1 MSDDN
6 KFSLGDILWE
16 YADYTPPKAGKAK
29 RPAAPPLAPKGATG
43 QPGITSPQPQQPAQ
57 PAQAPAAQPAQ
68 GQRPATQPKPQ
79 AAPPQPP
86 QASQQP
92 KPGPAQKPTPPQ
104 TPKPDP
110 SKQAAPQQQKPAP
123 VQQPQPKGASVGT
136 AAPSGPQPA
145 GQQPPQQPPQQP
157 KPERPA
163 SQPTPSTEPLPANQA
178 PAGQAPQQPGAPQPK
193 AKPVGAAD
201 PSGPQPAG
209 QPQTQ
214 AQPTQAP
221 QQPGAPQSKGK
232 PVGAADPSGPQPAG
246 QPQTQAQ
253 PAQAPQQPG
262 APQPKAE
269 PTGAADPNSPQPA
282 NQPQAQAQPPQGPQ
296 QPEAPQP
303 KAESVG
309 AADPSGPQ
317 PAGQPQTQAQPAQ
330 PQTGVPQDNGPDL
343 IAFTPDP
350 NAKKP
355 GPVQAAGQPGQTAQQ
370 PLKGFGP
377 KAQAGQFSKAFEGFH
392 PFKDRKAKA
401 QAAPPPDAPPAQLSL
416 EYGVGLKPLKNK
428 TIGAAVLAVVLLV
441 LAFLDTGILSFLTD
455 LVPEDIL
462 LYASLGGFVV
472 CCALAWDVLKD
483 GLVQLTNF
491 TPGSST
497 LALFAAAF
505 TLADG
510 VTMVLTPLRE
520 SAVPFFAPCALVL
533 LFQLIG
539 QYCDRASKF
548 QACRTA
554 SSVARPYVVTQDPDV
569 LAGKTG
575 FRKWLGL
582 PKGFGSQIRTTS
594 QADERFQ
601 KLTPVLMTAC
611 VCLALLTTVAHRQ
624 PKLVLWSLSALFT
637 ASATL
642 GASLTLSFPLQ
653 ILGSKLATL
662 GVALAGWPGIAAA
675 KGCRAALL
683 TDNDLYP
690 PGTVTLANSKPLSN
704 LPMDR
709 VVAYT
714 ASAIRASGS
723 GLSYLFDKLLR
734 SEGAKY
740 LPIEKI
746 LLQDNGLIAQTQ
758 GQQILVGNSD
768 FMSKQG
774 IALPTGIK
782 YKNTVFC
789 AVDRELIGMFG
800 VRYAL
805 HTTIVPSLQSL
816 LGHRIAPVLVT
827 RDFNINPKRMR
838 FSDRLNKDS
847 LTYPDLQRRVTLSGP
862 NQAHGQT
869 IVAVLC
875 REGMAPFTLA
885 LIAAK
890 RVRRAAGLSSFFVRL
905 SACVGVILTA
915 TLSSAGALGAM
926 SAWHMALFLLLW
938 FVPVLLLSLWTEQY

>member
-57 PAQAPAAQPAQ
+57 APTAQPAQ
-68 GQRPATQPKPQ
+68 GQPPAAQPKPQ
-79 AAPPQPP
+79 ATPPQPP
-86 QASQQP
+86 QAPQQP

-136 AAPSGPQPA
+136 AAPSSPQPA
-145 GQQPPQQPPQQP
+145 DQQPPQQP

-178 PAGQAPQQPGAPQPK
+178 PAGQA
-193 AKPVGAAD
+193 
-201 PSGPQPAG
+201 QPA
-209 QPQTQ
+209 
-214 AQPTQAP
+214 QAP
-221 QQPGAPQSKGK
+221 QQPGAPQPKGK

-253 PAQAPQQPG
+253 PAQTPQQPEAPQPKAEPAEAADPNSPQPANQPQTQAQPAQAPQQPG

-269 PTGAADPNSPQPA
+269 P
-282 NQPQAQAQPPQGPQ
+282 
-296 QPEAPQP
+296 
-303 KAESVG
+303 VG

-317 PAGQPQTQAQPAQ
+317 PAGQPQAQAQPAQ

-355 GPVQAAGQPGQTAQQ
+355 GPAQAAGQPGQTAQQ

-377 KAQAGQFSKAFEGFH
+377 KAQVGQFSKAFEGFH

-428 TIGAAVLAVVLLV
+428 TLGAAVLAVVRLA

-611 VCLALLTTVAHRQ
+611 VCLALLTTVAHHQ

>member
-79 AAPPQPP
+79 AAPPQ
-86 QASQQP
+86 ASQQP

-123 VQQPQPKGASVGT
+123 VQQPQPKGASVG
-136 AAPSGPQPA
+136 AADPSGPQPA
-145 GQQPPQQPPQQP
+145 GQQPPQQP

-178 PAGQAPQQPGAPQPK
+178 PVQQPKTEAAPPTVNGQPVQGPPKPEPK
-193 AKPVGAAD
+193 AQQTAQ
-201 PSGPQPAG
+201 SQPAPEG
-209 QPQTQ
+209 QPAPQ
-214 AQPTQAP
+214 AQPTAPSQPTEPSQA
-221 QQPGAPQSKGK
+221 
-232 PVGAADPSGPQPAG
+232 AA
-246 QPQTQAQ
+246 QTTPTEPAQ
-253 PAQAPQQPG
+253 PAAQG
-262 APQPKAE
+262 
-269 PTGAADPNSPQPA
+269 QPA
-282 NQPQAQAQPPQGPQ
+282 A
-296 QPEAPQP
+296 
-303 KAESVG
+303 
-309 AADPSGPQ
+309 
-317 PAGQPQTQAQPAQ
+317 AQ

-355 GPVQAAGQPGQTAQQ
+355 GPAQAAGQPGQTAQQ

-377 KAQAGQFSKAFEGFH
+377 KAQAGQLGKAFEGFH

-416 EYGVGLKPLKNK
+416 EYGVGLKALKNK

-611 VCLALLTTVAHRQ
+611 VCLALLTTVAHHQ

>member
-57 PAQAPAAQPAQ
+57 APAAQPAQ

-86 QASQQP
+86 QAPQQP

-145 GQQPPQQPPQQP
+145 GPQQPQ
-157 KPERPA
+157 PERPA
-163 SQPTPSTEPLPANQA
+163 SQPTPSAEPLPANQG
-178 PAGQAPQQPGAPQPK
+178 PVQQPKTEAAPPTVNGQPVQGPPKPEPK
-193 AKPVGAAD
+193 AQQTAQ
-201 PSGPQPAG
+201 SQPAPEG
-209 QPQTQ
+209 QPAPQ
-214 AQPTQAP
+214 AQPTEPSQA
-221 QQPGAPQSKGK
+221 
-232 PVGAADPSGPQPAG
+232 AA
-246 QPQTQAQ
+246 QTTPTEPAQ
-253 PAQAPQQPG
+253 PAAQG
-262 APQPKAE
+262 
-269 PTGAADPNSPQPA
+269 QPA
-282 NQPQAQAQPPQGPQ
+282 A
-296 QPEAPQP
+296 
-303 KAESVG
+303 
-309 AADPSGPQ
+309 
-317 PAGQPQTQAQPAQ
+317 AQ
-330 PQTGVPQDNGPDL
+330 PQTGPAQDNGPDL
-343 IAFTPDP
+343 IGFTPDP

-355 GPVQAAGQPGQTAQQ
+355 GPAPAAGQPGQTAQQ

-377 KAQAGQFSKAFEGFH
+377 KAQVGQLSKAFEGFH
-392 PFKDRKAKA
+392 PFKDRKARA

-416 EYGVGLKPLKNK
+416 EYGVGLKALKNK
-428 TIGAAVLAVVLLV
+428 TIGAAVLAVVLLA

-611 VCLALLTTVAHRQ
+611 VCLALLTTVAHHQ

>member
-68 GQRPATQPKPQ
+68 EQRPATQPKPQ

-86 QASQQP
+86 QAPQQP

-123 VQQPQPKGASVGT
+123 VQQPQPKGASVG
-136 AAPSGPQPA
+136 AADPSGPQPA
-145 GQQPPQQPPQQP
+145 GPQQPQ
-157 KPERPA
+157 PERPA
-163 SQPTPSTEPLPANQA
+163 SQPTPSAEPLPANQG
-178 PAGQAPQQPGAPQPK
+178 PVQQPKTEAAPPTVNGQPVQGPPKPEPK
-193 AKPVGAAD
+193 AQQTAQ
-201 PSGPQPAG
+201 SQPAPEG
-209 QPQTQ
+209 QPAPQ
-214 AQPTQAP
+214 AQPTAPSQPTEPSQATAQTTP
-221 QQPGAPQSKGK
+221 TE
-232 PVGAADPSGPQPAG
+232 PVQPAA
-246 QPQTQAQ
+246 QEQ
-253 PAQAPQQPG
+253 PAA
-262 APQPKAE
+262 
-269 PTGAADPNSPQPA
+269 
-282 NQPQAQAQPPQGPQ
+282 
-296 QPEAPQP
+296 
-303 KAESVG
+303 
-309 AADPSGPQ
+309 
-317 PAGQPQTQAQPAQ
+317 AQ

-355 GPVQAAGQPGQTAQQ
+355 GPAQAAGQPGQTAQQ

-377 KAQAGQFSKAFEGFH
+377 KAQAGQFSKAFESFH

-472 CCALAWDVLKD
+472 CCALAWDILKD

-611 VCLALLTTVAHRQ
+611 VCLALLTTVAHHQ

>member
-57 PAQAPAAQPAQ
+57 PAQAPAAQPAL
-68 GQRPATQPKPQ
+68 GQRPAAQPKPQ

-86 QASQQP
+86 QAPQQP

-145 GQQPPQQPPQQP
+145 GQ
-157 KPERPA
+157 
-163 SQPTPSTEPLPANQA
+163 
-178 PAGQAPQQPGAPQPK
+178 
-193 AKPVGAAD
+193 
-201 PSGPQPAG
+201 
-209 QPQTQ
+209 
-214 AQPTQAP
+214 
-221 QQPGAPQSKGK
+221 
-232 PVGAADPSGPQPAG
+232 
-246 QPQTQAQ
+246 
-253 PAQAPQQPG
+253 
-262 APQPKAE
+262 
-269 PTGAADPNSPQPA
+269 
-282 NQPQAQAQPPQGPQ
+282 PQAQAQP
-296 QPEAPQP
+296 
-303 KAESVG
+303 
-309 AADPSGPQ
+309 
-317 PAGQPQTQAQPAQ
+317 TAQ

-343 IAFTPDP
+343 IGFTPDP

-355 GPVQAAGQPGQTAQQ
+355 GPAQAAGQPGQTAQQ

-377 KAQAGQFSKAFEGFH
+377 KAQVGQLGKAFEGFH

-428 TIGAAVLAVVLLV
+428 TIGAAVLAVVLLA

-611 VCLALLTTVAHRQ
+611 VCLALLTTVAHHQ

>member
-145 GQQPPQQPPQQP
+145 GQQPPQQP

-193 AKPVGAAD
+193 AEPTGATA
-201 PSGPQPAG
+201 PNSPQPAN
-209 QPQTQ
+209 
-214 AQPTQAP
+214 
-221 QQPGAPQSKGK
+221 
-232 PVGAADPSGPQPAG
+232 

-253 PAQAPQQPG
+253 PAQGPQQPG

-269 PTGAADPNSPQPA
+269 P
-282 NQPQAQAQPPQGPQ
+282 
-296 QPEAPQP
+296 
-303 KAESVG
+303 VG
-309 AADPSGPQ
+309 AAAPSGPQ
-317 PAGQPQTQAQPAQ
+317 PAGQPQAQAQPAQ

-343 IAFTPDP
+343 IGFTPDP

-355 GPVQAAGQPGQTAQQ
+355 GPAQAAGQPGQTTQQ

-377 KAQAGQFSKAFEGFH
+377 KAQVGQLSKAFEGFH

-416 EYGVGLKPLKNK
+416 EYGVGLKALKNK
-428 TIGAAVLAVVLLV
+428 TIGAAVLAVVLLA

-611 VCLALLTTVAHRQ
+611 VCLALLTTVAHHQ

>member
-86 QASQQP
+86 QAPQQP

-145 GQQPPQQPPQQP
+145 GQQPPQQP

-214 AQPTQAP
+214 AQP
-221 QQPGAPQSKGK
+221 
-232 PVGAADPSGPQPAG
+232 
-246 QPQTQAQ
+246 AQ
-253 PAQAPQQPG
+253 GPQQPG

-282 NQPQAQAQPPQGPQ
+282 NQPQAQPQPAQGPQ
-296 QPEAPQP
+296 QPGAPQP
-303 KAESVG
+303 KAEPVG

-317 PAGQPQTQAQPAQ
+317 PAGQPQTQPTQ

-355 GPVQAAGQPGQTAQQ
+355 GPAQAAGQPGQTAQQ

-377 KAQAGQFSKAFEGFH
+377 KAQMGQFSKAFEGFH

-428 TIGAAVLAVVLLV
+428 TIGAAVLAVVLLA

-611 VCLALLTTVAHRQ
+611 VCLALLTTVAHHQ

>member
-57 PAQAPAAQPAQ
+57 APAAQPAQ

-92 KPGPAQKPTPPQ
+92 KPGPAQKPTQ
-104 TPKPDP
+104 APKPDP

-145 GQQPPQQPPQQP
+145 GQQPPQQP

-178 PAGQAPQQPGAPQPK
+178 PAGQAQPTQAPQQPPQPK
-193 AKPVGAAD
+193 GKPVGAAD

-221 QQPGAPQSKGK
+221 QQPGAPQ
-232 PVGAADPSGPQPAG
+232 
-246 QPQTQAQ
+246 
-253 PAQAPQQPG
+253 
-262 APQPKAE
+262 
-269 PTGAADPNSPQPA
+269 
-282 NQPQAQAQPPQGPQ
+282 
-296 QPEAPQP
+296 P

-317 PAGQPQTQAQPAQ
+317 PAGQPQTQAQPTQ

-355 GPVQAAGQPGQTAQQ
+355 GPAQAAGQPGQTAQQ

-428 TIGAAVLAVVLLV
+428 TIGAAVLAVVLLA

-611 VCLALLTTVAHRQ
+611 VCLALLTTVAHHQ

-938 FVPVLLLSLWTEQY
+938 FVPVLLLSLWTDKY

>member
-86 QASQQP
+86 QAPQQP

-136 AAPSGPQPA
+136 ADPSGPQPA
-145 GQQPPQQPPQQP
+145 GQQPPQQP

-163 SQPTPSTEPLPANQA
+163 SQPTPSAEPLPANQG
-178 PAGQAPQQPGAPQPK
+178 PAGQAQP
-193 AKPVGAAD
+193 
-201 PSGPQPAG
+201 
-209 QPQTQ
+209 
-214 AQPTQAP
+214 
-221 QQPGAPQSKGK
+221 KGK

-253 PAQAPQQPG
+253 PAQGPQQPG

-269 PTGAADPNSPQPA
+269 P
-282 NQPQAQAQPPQGPQ
+282 
-296 QPEAPQP
+296 
-303 KAESVG
+303 VG

-355 GPVQAAGQPGQTAQQ
+355 GPAQAAGQPGQTAQQ

-377 KAQAGQFSKAFEGFH
+377 KAQAGQLGKAFEGFH

-401 QAAPPPDAPPAQLSL
+401 ETAPPPDAPPAQLSL

-539 QYCDRASKF
+539 QYCERASKF

-611 VCLALLTTVAHRQ
+611 VCLALLTTVAHHQ

-789 AVDRELIGMFG
+789 AVDRELIHRPLPAIPAGPPHRAG
-800 VRYAL
+800 AGDERLQHQPQADAL
-805 HTTIVPSLQSL
+805 LRPAEQ
-816 LGHRIAPVLVT
+816 G
-827 RDFNINPKRMR
+827 F
-838 FSDRLNKDS
+838 
-847 LTYPDLQRRVTLSGP
+847 PDLPGLTAPGDPLRSQPGPRPDHRGRPLPGGHGPLHPGPHRRQACAPGRGAEQLFRAVERLRGCDLNGNALQRGSAGRYVRV
-862 NQAHGQT
+862 AHGPLPA
-869 IVAVLC
+869 AV
-875 REGMAPFTLA
+875 
-885 LIAAK
+885 
-890 RVRRAAGLSSFFVRL
+890 VR
-905 SACVGVILTA
+905 
-915 TLSSAGALGAM
+915 AGALA
-926 SAWHMALFLLLW
+926 
-938 FVPVLLLSLWTEQY
+938 VPLDRAILSKRNHVSKRTCCAYFRSKSLNFIR

>member
-86 QASQQP
+86 QAPQQP

-123 VQQPQPKGASVGT
+123 VQQPQPKGTSVG
-136 AAPSGPQPA
+136 AADPSGPQPA
-145 GQQPPQQPPQQP
+145 DQQPPQQP

-178 PAGQAPQQPGAPQPK
+178 PVQQPKTEAAPPTVNGQPVQGPPNPEPK
-193 AKPVGAAD
+193 AQQTAQ
-201 PSGPQPAG
+201 SQPAPEG
-209 QPQTQ
+209 QPAPQ
-214 AQPTQAP
+214 AQPTAPSQPTEPSQA
-221 QQPGAPQSKGK
+221 
-232 PVGAADPSGPQPAG
+232 AA
-246 QPQTQAQ
+246 QTTPTEPAQ
-253 PAQAPQQPG
+253 PAAQG
-262 APQPKAE
+262 
-269 PTGAADPNSPQPA
+269 QPA
-282 NQPQAQAQPPQGPQ
+282 A
-296 QPEAPQP
+296 
-303 KAESVG
+303 
-309 AADPSGPQ
+309 
-317 PAGQPQTQAQPAQ
+317 AQ

-355 GPVQAAGQPGQTAQQ
+355 GPAPAAGQPGQTAQQ

-377 KAQAGQFSKAFEGFH
+377 KAQVGQFSKAFEGFH

-539 QYCDRASKF
+539 QYCDQASKF

-611 VCLALLTTVAHRQ
+611 VCLALLTTVAHHQ

>member
-43 QPGITSPQPQQPAQ
+43 QPGITSPQPQQAAPPAQ
-57 PAQAPAAQPAQ
+57 PQQQPKPTPPPTAQPQPQPAPQPKQPPEQPQQPKPEPKPAQA
-68 GQRPATQPKPQ
+68 PQ
-79 AAPPQPP
+79 AAPPPQP
-86 QASQQP
+86 
-92 KPGPAQKPTPPQ
+92 
-104 TPKPDP
+104 
-110 SKQAAPQQQKPAP
+110 
-123 VQQPQPKGASVGT
+123 QQPQPSQ
-136 AAPSGPQPA
+136 QPA
-145 GQQPPQQPPQQP
+145 QQQPQ
-157 KPERPA
+157 PERPA
-163 SQPTPSTEPLPANQA
+163 SQPTPSAEPLPANQG
-178 PAGQAPQQPGAPQPK
+178 PVQQPKTEAAPPTVNGQPVQGPPKPEPK
-193 AKPVGAAD
+193 AQQTAQ
-201 PSGPQPAG
+201 SQPAPEG
-209 QPQTQ
+209 QPAPQ
-214 AQPTQAP
+214 AQPTAPSQPTEPSQA
-221 QQPGAPQSKGK
+221 
-232 PVGAADPSGPQPAG
+232 AA
-246 QPQTQAQ
+246 QTTPTEPAQ
-253 PAQAPQQPG
+253 PAAQG
-262 APQPKAE
+262 
-269 PTGAADPNSPQPA
+269 QPA
-282 NQPQAQAQPPQGPQ
+282 A
-296 QPEAPQP
+296 
-303 KAESVG
+303 
-309 AADPSGPQ
+309 
-317 PAGQPQTQAQPAQ
+317 AQ
-330 PQTGVPQDNGPDL
+330 PQTGPAQDNGPDL
-343 IAFTPDP
+343 IGFTPDP

-355 GPVQAAGQPGQTAQQ
+355 GPAQAAGQPGQTAQQ

-377 KAQAGQFSKAFEGFH
+377 KAQMGQLGKAFEGFH

-441 LAFLDTGILSFLTD
+441 LAFLDTGILSFLTG

-611 VCLALLTTVAHRQ
+611 VCLALLTTVAHHQ

-642 GASLTLSFPLQ
+642 GASLTLSLPLQ

>member
-92 KPGPAQKPTPPQ
+92 KPGPAQKPTQ

-123 VQQPQPKGASVGT
+123 VQQPQPKGASVGS

-145 GQQPPQQPPQQP
+145 GQQPQ
-157 KPERPA
+157 PERPA

-209 QPQTQ
+209 PQPPQPERP
-214 AQPTQAP
+214 ASQPTPSAEPLPTNQGP
-221 QQPGAPQSKGK
+221 VQQPKTEAAP
-232 PVGAADPSGPQPAG
+232 PTVNG
-246 QPQTQAQ
+246 QPVQGPPKPEPKAQQTAQSQPTEPSQAAAQTTPTEPAQ
-253 PAQAPQQPG
+253 PAAQG
-262 APQPKAE
+262 
-269 PTGAADPNSPQPA
+269 QPA
-282 NQPQAQAQPPQGPQ
+282 A
-296 QPEAPQP
+296 
-303 KAESVG
+303 
-309 AADPSGPQ
+309 
-317 PAGQPQTQAQPAQ
+317 AQ
-330 PQTGVPQDNGPDL
+330 PQTGPAQDNGPDL

-355 GPVQAAGQPGQTAQQ
+355 GPAQAAGQPGQTAQQ

-594 QADERFQ
+594 QTDERFQ

-611 VCLALLTTVAHRQ
+611 VCLALLTTVAHHQ

-847 LTYPDLQRRVTLSGP
+847 LTYPDLQRRVALSGP

>member
-68 GQRPATQPKPQ
+68 GQRPATQPKPR
-79 AAPPQPP
+79 AAPP

-92 KPGPAQKPTPPQ
+92 KPDPAQKPTQ

-123 VQQPQPKGASVGT
+123 VQQTQPKGASVG
-136 AAPSGPQPA
+136 AADPSGPQPA
-145 GQQPPQQPPQQP
+145 GQQPPQQP

-163 SQPTPSTEPLPANQA
+163 SQPTPSAEPLPANQG
-178 PAGQAPQQPGAPQPK
+178 PAGQAQPAQAPQQPPQP
-193 AKPVGAAD
+193 
-201 PSGPQPAG
+201 
-209 QPQTQ
+209 
-214 AQPTQAP
+214 
-221 QQPGAPQSKGK
+221 KGK

-246 QPQTQAQ
+246 
-253 PAQAPQQPG
+253 PQQPKTEA
-262 APQPKAE
+262 APPTVNGQPVQGPPKPEPKAQQTAQSQPTE
-269 PTGAADPNSPQPA
+269 PSQTAA
-282 NQPQAQAQPPQGPQ
+282 
-296 QPEAPQP
+296 
-303 KAESVG
+303 
-309 AADPSGPQ
+309 
-317 PAGQPQTQAQPAQ
+317 QTTPTEPAQ

-355 GPVQAAGQPGQTAQQ
+355 GPAQAAGQPGQTAQQ

-377 KAQAGQFSKAFEGFH
+377 KAQAGQLGKAFEGFH

-611 VCLALLTTVAHRQ
+611 VCLALLTTVAHHQ

>member
-145 GQQPPQQPPQQP
+145 GQQPPQQP

-193 AKPVGAAD
+193 AEPAGAAAPNSPQPANQPQTQAQPAQGPQQPGAPQPKAEPAGAADPNSPQPANQPQTQAQPAQGPQQPGAPQPKAEPVGAAD

-209 QPQTQ
+209 QPQ
-214 AQPTQAP
+214 A
-221 QQPGAPQSKGK
+221 
-232 PVGAADPSGPQPAG
+232 
-246 QPQTQAQ
+246 
-253 PAQAPQQPG
+253 
-262 APQPKAE
+262 
-269 PTGAADPNSPQPA
+269 
-282 NQPQAQAQPPQGPQ
+282 
-296 QPEAPQP
+296 
-303 KAESVG
+303 
-309 AADPSGPQ
+309 
-317 PAGQPQTQAQPAQ
+317 QAQPAQ

-355 GPVQAAGQPGQTAQQ
+355 GPAQAAGQPGQTAQQ

-377 KAQAGQFSKAFEGFH
+377 KAQAGQLGKAFEGFH
-392 PFKDRKAKA
+392 PFKDRKARA

-611 VCLALLTTVAHRQ
+611 VCLALLTTVAHHQ

-869 IVAVLC
+869 IVAILC

>member
-68 GQRPATQPKPQ
+68 EQRPATQPKPQ
-79 AAPPQPP
+79 AAPNQPP
-86 QASQQP
+86 QAPQQP
-92 KPGPAQKPTPPQ
+92 QPGPAQKPTPPQ

-123 VQQPQPKGASVGT
+123 VQQPQPKGTSVGA

-145 GQQPPQQPPQQP
+145 DQQPPQQP

-163 SQPTPSTEPLPANQA
+163 SQPTPSTEPLPANQG
-178 PAGQAPQQPGAPQPK
+178 PVQQPKTEAAPPTVNGQPVQGPPKPEPK
-193 AKPVGAAD
+193 AQQTAQ
-201 PSGPQPAG
+201 SQPAPEG
-209 QPQTQ
+209 QPAPQ
-214 AQPTQAP
+214 AQPTAPSQPTEPSQA
-221 QQPGAPQSKGK
+221 
-232 PVGAADPSGPQPAG
+232 AA
-246 QPQTQAQ
+246 QTTPTEPAQ
-253 PAQAPQQPG
+253 PAA
-262 APQPKAE
+262 
-269 PTGAADPNSPQPA
+269 
-282 NQPQAQAQPPQGPQ
+282 
-296 QPEAPQP
+296 
-303 KAESVG
+303 
-309 AADPSGPQ
+309 
-317 PAGQPQTQAQPAQ
+317 AQ
-330 PQTGVPQDNGPDL
+330 PQTGPAQDNGPDL

-355 GPVQAAGQPGQTAQQ
+355 GPAQAAGQPGQTAQQ

-377 KAQAGQFSKAFEGFH
+377 KAQAGQLGKAFEGFH
-392 PFKDRKAKA
+392 PFKDRKARA

-428 TIGAAVLAVVLLV
+428 TIGAAVLAVVLLA

-472 CCALAWDVLKD
+472 CCALAWDILKD

>member
-43 QPGITSPQPQQPAQ
+43 QPGITSPQPKP
-57 PAQAPAAQPAQ
+57 PAQAPTAQPAQ
-68 GQRPATQPKPQ
+68 GQPPAAQPKPQ
-79 AAPPQPP
+79 ATPPQPP

-145 GQQPPQQPPQQP
+145 GQQPPQQP

-178 PAGQAPQQPGAPQPK
+178 PAGQAQPK
-193 AKPVGAAD
+193 AEPVGAAD
-201 PSGPQPAG
+201 PSGPQPTG

-214 AQPTQAP
+214 AQPT
-221 QQPGAPQSKGK
+221 
-232 PVGAADPSGPQPAG
+232 
-246 QPQTQAQ
+246 
-253 PAQAPQQPG
+253 QAPQQPG

-282 NQPQAQAQPPQGPQ
+282 NQPQTQAQPAQGPQ
-296 QPEAPQP
+296 QPGAPQP
-303 KAESVG
+303 KAEPVG

-317 PAGQPQTQAQPAQ
+317 PAGQPQAQAQPGQ

-355 GPVQAAGQPGQTAQQ
+355 GPAQAAGQPGQTAQQ

-377 KAQAGQFSKAFEGFH
+377 KAQMGQLGKAFEGFH
-392 PFKDRKAKA
+392 PFKDRKARA

-428 TIGAAVLAVVLLV
+428 TIGAAVLAVVLLA

-611 VCLALLTTVAHRQ
+611 VCLALLTTVAHHQ

>member
-57 PAQAPAAQPAQ
+57 APTAQPAQ
-68 GQRPATQPKPQ
+68 GQPPAAQPKPQ
-79 AAPPQPP
+79 ATPPQPP

-92 KPGPAQKPTPPQ
+92 KPGPAQKPTQ

-145 GQQPPQQPPQQP
+145 GPQQPQ
-157 KPERPA
+157 PERPA
-163 SQPTPSTEPLPANQA
+163 SQPTPSAEPLPANQG
-178 PAGQAPQQPGAPQPK
+178 PVQQPKTEAAPPTVNGQPVQGPPKPEPK
-193 AKPVGAAD
+193 AQQTAQ
-201 PSGPQPAG
+201 SQPA
-209 QPQTQ
+209 PQ
-214 AQPTQAP
+214 AQPTAPSQPTEPSQA
-221 QQPGAPQSKGK
+221 
-232 PVGAADPSGPQPAG
+232 AA
-246 QPQTQAQ
+246 QTTPTEPAQ
-253 PAQAPQQPG
+253 PAAQG
-262 APQPKAE
+262 
-269 PTGAADPNSPQPA
+269 QPA
-282 NQPQAQAQPPQGPQ
+282 A
-296 QPEAPQP
+296 
-303 KAESVG
+303 
-309 AADPSGPQ
+309 
-317 PAGQPQTQAQPAQ
+317 AQ
-330 PQTGVPQDNGPDL
+330 PQTGPAQDNGPDL

-350 NAKKP
+350 NAKKS
-355 GPVQAAGQPGQTAQQ
+355 GPAQAAGQPGQTAQQ

-377 KAQAGQFSKAFEGFH
+377 KAQMGQFSKAFEGFH

-401 QAAPPPDAPPAQLSL
+401 ETAPPPDAPPAQLSL

-497 LALFAAAF
+497 LALFAAVF

-611 VCLALLTTVAHRQ
+611 VCLALLTTVAHHQ

>member
-68 GQRPATQPKPQ
+68 GQPPAAQPKPQ

-92 KPGPAQKPTPPQ
+92 KPGPAQKPTQ

-110 SKQAAPQQQKPAP
+110 SKQAAPQQQKPAS
-123 VQQPQPKGASVGT
+123 VQQPQPKGA
-136 AAPSGPQPA
+136 
-145 GQQPPQQPPQQP
+145 
-157 KPERPA
+157 
-163 SQPTPSTEPLPANQA
+163 
-178 PAGQAPQQPGAPQPK
+178 
-193 AKPVGAAD
+193 
-201 PSGPQPAG
+201 
-209 QPQTQ
+209 
-214 AQPTQAP
+214 
-221 QQPGAPQSKGK
+221 
-232 PVGAADPSGPQPAG
+232 
-246 QPQTQAQ
+246 
-253 PAQAPQQPG
+253 
-262 APQPKAE
+262 
-269 PTGAADPNSPQPA
+269 
-282 NQPQAQAQPPQGPQ
+282 
-296 QPEAPQP
+296 
-303 KAESVG
+303 SVG

-317 PAGQPQTQAQPAQ
+317 PAGPQQPQPERPASQPTPSAEPLPANQGPVQQPKTEAAPPTVNGQPVQGPPKPEPKAQQTAQSQPAPEGQPAPQAQPTEPSQPAEPSQAAAQTTPTEPAQPAAQGQPAAAQ
-330 PQTGVPQDNGPDL
+330 PQTGPAQDNGPDL
-343 IAFTPDP
+343 IGFTPDP

-355 GPVQAAGQPGQTAQQ
+355 GPAQAAGQPGQTAQQ

-377 KAQAGQFSKAFEGFH
+377 KAQVGQLGKAFEGFH

-416 EYGVGLKPLKNK
+416 EYGVGLKALKNK
-428 TIGAAVLAVVLLV
+428 TIGAAVLAVVLLA

-611 VCLALLTTVAHRQ
+611 VCLALLTTVAHHQ

>member
-68 GQRPATQPKPQ
+68 GQPPAAQPKPQ
-79 AAPPQPP
+79 ATPPQPP

-145 GQQPPQQPPQQP
+145 GQQPPQQP

-163 SQPTPSTEPLPANQA
+163 SQPTPSTEPLPANQG
-178 PAGQAPQQPGAPQPK
+178 PVQQPKTEAAPPTVNGQPVQGPPKPEPK
-193 AKPVGAAD
+193 AQQTAQ
-201 PSGPQPAG
+201 SQPAPEG
-209 QPQTQ
+209 QPAPQ
-214 AQPTQAP
+214 AQPTAPSQPTEPSQA
-221 QQPGAPQSKGK
+221 
-232 PVGAADPSGPQPAG
+232 AA
-246 QPQTQAQ
+246 QTTPTEPAQ
-253 PAQAPQQPG
+253 PAAQG
-262 APQPKAE
+262 
-269 PTGAADPNSPQPA
+269 QPA
-282 NQPQAQAQPPQGPQ
+282 A
-296 QPEAPQP
+296 
-303 KAESVG
+303 
-309 AADPSGPQ
+309 
-317 PAGQPQTQAQPAQ
+317 AQ

-355 GPVQAAGQPGQTAQQ
+355 GPAQAAGQPGQTAQQ

-377 KAQAGQFSKAFEGFH
+377 KAQAGQLGKAFEGFH

-401 QAAPPPDAPPAQLSL
+401 ETAPPPDAPPAQLSL

-611 VCLALLTTVAHRQ
+611 VCLALLTTVAHHQ

>member
-86 QASQQP
+86 QAPQQP
-92 KPGPAQKPTPPQ
+92 KPGPAQKPTQ

-123 VQQPQPKGASVGT
+123 AQQPQPKGASVGA

-145 GQQPPQQPPQQP
+145 GQQPPQQP

-163 SQPTPSTEPLPANQA
+163 SQPTPSTEPLPANQS
-178 PAGQAPQQPGAPQPK
+178 PAGQAQPAQAPQQPPQPK
-193 AKPVGAAD
+193 TKPVGAAD

-209 QPQTQ
+209 QPQAQ

-221 QQPGAPQSKGK
+221 QQPGAPQPKAE
-232 PVGAADPSGPQPAG
+232 PAGAADPSGPQPAN
-246 QPQTQAQ
+246 QPQAQAQ
-253 PAQAPQQPG
+253 PTQAPQQPG

-269 PTGAADPNSPQPA
+269 PTGAADP
-282 NQPQAQAQPPQGPQ
+282 
-296 QPEAPQP
+296 
-303 KAESVG
+303 
-309 AADPSGPQ
+309 SGPQ
-317 PAGQPQTQAQPAQ
+317 PAGQPQAQAQPTQ

-355 GPVQAAGQPGQTAQQ
+355 GPAQAAGQPGQTAQQ

-428 TIGAAVLAVVLLV
+428 TIGAAVLAVVLLA

-862 NQAHGQT
+862 SQAHGQT

>member
-92 KPGPAQKPTPPQ
+92 KPGPAQKPTQ
-104 TPKPDP
+104 APKPDP

-145 GQQPPQQPPQQP
+145 GQQPPQQP

-178 PAGQAPQQPGAPQPK
+178 PAGQAQPAQAPQQPPQPK
-193 AKPVGAAD
+193 GKPVGAAD

-221 QQPGAPQSKGK
+221 QQPGAPQPKAEPAGAAAPNSPQPASQPQAQAQPAQGPQQPGAPQPKAE
-232 PVGAADPSGPQPAG
+232 PVGTADPSGPQPAG

-253 PAQAPQQPG
+253 PG
-262 APQPKAE
+262 
-269 PTGAADPNSPQPA
+269 
-282 NQPQAQAQPPQGPQ
+282 
-296 QPEAPQP
+296 
-303 KAESVG
+303 
-309 AADPSGPQ
+309 
-317 PAGQPQTQAQPAQ
+317 Q

-355 GPVQAAGQPGQTAQQ
+355 GPAQAAGQPGQTAQQ

-377 KAQAGQFSKAFEGFH
+377 KAQMGQFSKAFEGFH

-611 VCLALLTTVAHRQ
+611 VCLALLTTVAHHQ

-938 FVPVLLLSLWTEQY
+938 FVPVLLLSFWTEQY

>member
-43 QPGITSPQPQQPAQ
+43 QPGITSPQPQQSAQ

-68 GQRPATQPKPQ
+68 GQPPAAQPKPQ
-79 AAPPQPP
+79 ATPPQPP

-92 KPGPAQKPTPPQ
+92 KPGPAQKPTPPH

-136 AAPSGPQPA
+136 ADPSGPQPA
-145 GQQPPQQPPQQP
+145 GQQPPQQP

-214 AQPTQAP
+214 AQPAQAPQQPEAPQPKAEPAGATAPNSPQPADQPQAQAQLTQGP
-221 QQPGAPQSKGK
+221 QQPGAPQPKAE

-246 QPQTQAQ
+246 QPQ
-253 PAQAPQQPG
+253 
-262 APQPKAE
+262 
-269 PTGAADPNSPQPA
+269 
-282 NQPQAQAQPPQGPQ
+282 AQAQP
-296 QPEAPQP
+296 
-303 KAESVG
+303 
-309 AADPSGPQ
+309 
-317 PAGQPQTQAQPAQ
+317 TAQ

-343 IAFTPDP
+343 IGFTPDP

-355 GPVQAAGQPGQTAQQ
+355 GPAQAAGQPGQTAQQ

-377 KAQAGQFSKAFEGFH
+377 KAQMGQFSKAFEGFH

-539 QYCDRASKF
+539 QYCERASKF

-611 VCLALLTTVAHRQ
+611 VCLALLTTVAHHQ

-905 SACVGVILTA
+905 SACMGVILTA

>member
-86 QASQQP
+86 QAPQQP

-123 VQQPQPKGASVGT
+123 VQQPQPKGTSVGA
-136 AAPSGPQPA
+136 AAPSSPQPA
-145 GQQPPQQPPQQP
+145 DQQPPQQP

-163 SQPTPSTEPLPANQA
+163 SQPTPSAEPLPANQG
-178 PAGQAPQQPGAPQPK
+178 PVQQPKTEAAPPTVNGQPVQGPPKPEPK
-193 AKPVGAAD
+193 AQQTAQ
-201 PSGPQPAG
+201 SQPAPEG
-209 QPQTQ
+209 QPAPQ
-214 AQPTQAP
+214 AQPTAPSQPTEPSQA
-221 QQPGAPQSKGK
+221 
-232 PVGAADPSGPQPAG
+232 AA
-246 QPQTQAQ
+246 QTT
-253 PAQAPQQPG
+253 
-262 APQPKAE
+262 
-269 PTGAADPNSPQPA
+269 PT
-282 NQPQAQAQPPQGPQ
+282 
-296 QPEAPQP
+296 E
-303 KAESVG
+303 
-309 AADPSGPQ
+309 
-317 PAGQPQTQAQPAQ
+317 PAQ

-343 IAFTPDP
+343 IGFTPDP

-355 GPVQAAGQPGQTAQQ
+355 GPAQAAGQPGQTAQQ

-428 TIGAAVLAVVLLV
+428 TIGAAVLAVVLLA

-611 VCLALLTTVAHRQ
+611 VCLALLTTVAHHQ

>member
-86 QASQQP
+86 QAPQQP

-145 GQQPPQQPPQQP
+145 GPQQPQ
-157 KPERPA
+157 PERPA
-163 SQPTPSTEPLPANQA
+163 SQPTPSAEPLPANQG
-178 PAGQAPQQPGAPQPK
+178 PVQQPKTEAAPPTVNGQPVQGPPKPEPK
-193 AKPVGAAD
+193 AQQTAQ
-201 PSGPQPAG
+201 SQPAPEG
-209 QPQTQ
+209 QPAPQ
-214 AQPTQAP
+214 AQPTAPSQATAQTTP
-221 QQPGAPQSKGK
+221 TE
-232 PVGAADPSGPQPAG
+232 PVQPAA
-246 QPQTQAQ
+246 QEQ
-253 PAQAPQQPG
+253 PAA
-262 APQPKAE
+262 
-269 PTGAADPNSPQPA
+269 
-282 NQPQAQAQPPQGPQ
+282 
-296 QPEAPQP
+296 
-303 KAESVG
+303 
-309 AADPSGPQ
+309 
-317 PAGQPQTQAQPAQ
+317 AQ

-355 GPVQAAGQPGQTAQQ
+355 GPAQAAGQPGQTAQQ

-377 KAQAGQFSKAFEGFH
+377 KAQVGQLGKAFEGFH

-428 TIGAAVLAVVLLV
+428 TIGAAVLAVVLLA

-611 VCLALLTTVAHRQ
+611 VCLALLTTVAHHQ

>member
-57 PAQAPAAQPAQ
+57 APAAQPAQ

-86 QASQQP
+86 QAPQQP
-92 KPGPAQKPTPPQ
+92 KPGPAQKPTQ

-123 VQQPQPKGASVGT
+123 VQQPQPKGASVGA

-145 GQQPPQQPPQQP
+145 GQQPPQQP

-178 PAGQAPQQPGAPQPK
+178 PVQQPKTEAAPPTVNGQPVQGPPKPEPK
-193 AKPVGAAD
+193 AQQTAQ
-201 PSGPQPAG
+201 SQPAPEG
-209 QPQTQ
+209 QPAPQ
-214 AQPTQAP
+214 AQPTAPSQPTEPSQATAQTTP
-221 QQPGAPQSKGK
+221 TE
-232 PVGAADPSGPQPAG
+232 PVQPAA
-246 QPQTQAQ
+246 QEQ
-253 PAQAPQQPG
+253 PAA
-262 APQPKAE
+262 
-269 PTGAADPNSPQPA
+269 
-282 NQPQAQAQPPQGPQ
+282 
-296 QPEAPQP
+296 
-303 KAESVG
+303 
-309 AADPSGPQ
+309 
-317 PAGQPQTQAQPAQ
+317 AQ

-355 GPVQAAGQPGQTAQQ
+355 GPAQAAGQPGQTAQQ

-377 KAQAGQFSKAFEGFH
+377 KAQVGQFSKAFEGFH

-428 TIGAAVLAVVLLV
+428 TIGAAVLAVVLLA

-462 LYASLGGFVV
+462 LYTSLGGFVV
-472 CCALAWDVLKD
+472 CCALAWDILKD

-611 VCLALLTTVAHRQ
+611 VCLALLTTVAHHQ

-805 HTTIVPSLQSL
+805 HTTIIPSLQSL

>member
-86 QASQQP
+86 QAPQQP
-92 KPGPAQKPTPPQ
+92 KPGPAQKPTQ

-136 AAPSGPQPA
+136 ADPSGPQPA
-145 GQQPPQQPPQQP
+145 GPLPPQ
-157 KPERPA
+157 PERPA
-163 SQPTPSTEPLPANQA
+163 SQPTPSAEPLPANQG
-178 PAGQAPQQPGAPQPK
+178 PVQQPKTEAAPPTVNGQPVQGPPKPEPK
-193 AKPVGAAD
+193 AQQTAQ
-201 PSGPQPAG
+201 SQPAPEG
-209 QPQTQ
+209 QPAPQ
-214 AQPTQAP
+214 AQPTAPSQPTEPSQA
-221 QQPGAPQSKGK
+221 
-232 PVGAADPSGPQPAG
+232 AAQTTPTEPSQPAAQG
-246 QPQTQAQ
+246 QP
-253 PAQAPQQPG
+253 
-262 APQPKAE
+262 
-269 PTGAADPNSPQPA
+269 AA
-282 NQPQAQAQPPQGPQ
+282 
-296 QPEAPQP
+296 
-303 KAESVG
+303 
-309 AADPSGPQ
+309 
-317 PAGQPQTQAQPAQ
+317 AQ
-330 PQTGVPQDNGPDL
+330 PQTGPAQDNGPDL
-343 IAFTPDP
+343 IGFTPDP

-355 GPVQAAGQPGQTAQQ
+355 GPAPAAGQPGQTAQQ

-377 KAQAGQFSKAFEGFH
+377 KAQMGQFSKAFEGFH

-611 VCLALLTTVAHRQ
+611 VCLALLTTVAHHQ

>member
-86 QASQQP
+86 QAPQQP

-136 AAPSGPQPA
+136 ADPSGPQPA
-145 GQQPPQQPPQQP
+145 GQQPPQQP

-163 SQPTPSTEPLPANQA
+163 SQPTPSAEPLPANQG
-178 PAGQAPQQPGAPQPK
+178 PAG
-193 AKPVGAAD
+193 
-201 PSGPQPAG
+201 
-209 QPQTQ
+209 
-214 AQPTQAP
+214 
-221 QQPGAPQSKGK
+221 
-232 PVGAADPSGPQPAG
+232 
-246 QPQTQAQ
+246 QAQ
-253 PAQAPQQPG
+253 PAQA
-262 APQPKAE
+262 
-269 PTGAADPNSPQPA
+269 
-282 NQPQAQAQPPQGPQ
+282 PQ

-303 KAESVG
+303 KAEPVG

-355 GPVQAAGQPGQTAQQ
+355 GPAQAAGQPGQTAQQ

-377 KAQAGQFSKAFEGFH
+377 KAQAGQLGKAFEGFH

-428 TIGAAVLAVVLLV
+428 TIGAAVLAVVLLA

-611 VCLALLTTVAHRQ
+611 VCLSLLTTVAHHQ

-885 LIAAK
+885 LIAAT

>member
-68 GQRPATQPKPQ
+68 GQRPAAQPKPQ

-86 QASQQP
+86 QAPQQP
-92 KPGPAQKPTPPQ
+92 KPGPSQKPTPPQ

-123 VQQPQPKGASVGT
+123 VQQPQPKGTSVGA
-136 AAPSGPQPA
+136 AAPSSPQPA
-145 GQQPPQQPPQQP
+145 DQQPPQQP

-163 SQPTPSTEPLPANQA
+163 SQPTPSAEPLPANQG
-178 PAGQAPQQPGAPQPK
+178 PAGQAQPAQAPQQPPQPK
-193 AKPVGAAD
+193 GKPVGAAD

-221 QQPGAPQSKGK
+221 HQPGAPQPKAEPVGAGDPSGPQPTGQPQTQAQPAQGPQQPGAPQPKAE
-232 PVGAADPSGPQPAG
+232 PVGAADPSGPQPA
-246 QPQTQAQ
+246 
-253 PAQAPQQPG
+253 
-262 APQPKAE
+262 
-269 PTGAADPNSPQPA
+269 S
-282 NQPQAQAQPPQGPQ
+282 QPQAQAQP
-296 QPEAPQP
+296 
-303 KAESVG
+303 
-309 AADPSGPQ
+309 
-317 PAGQPQTQAQPAQ
+317 TQ

-355 GPVQAAGQPGQTAQQ
+355 GPAQAAGQPGQTAQQ

-392 PFKDRKAKA
+392 PVKDRKARA
-401 QAAPPPDAPPAQLSL
+401 QAAPPHDAPPAQLSL

-611 VCLALLTTVAHRQ
+611 VCLALLTTVAHHQ

>member
-43 QPGITSPQPQQPAQ
+43 QPGITSPQPKP
-57 PAQAPAAQPAQ
+57 PAQAPTAQPAQ
-68 GQRPATQPKPQ
+68 GQPPAAQPKPQ
-79 AAPPQPP
+79 ATPPQPP

-92 KPGPAQKPTPPQ
+92 KPGPAQKPPQ

-123 VQQPQPKGASVGT
+123 VQQPQPKGTSVG
-136 AAPSGPQPA
+136 AADPSGPQPA
-145 GQQPPQQPPQQP
+145 GQQPPQQP

-178 PAGQAPQQPGAPQPK
+178 PAGQAPQQPGPPQPK
-193 AKPVGAAD
+193 AE
-201 PSGPQPAG
+201 
-209 QPQTQ
+209 
-214 AQPTQAP
+214 
-221 QQPGAPQSKGK
+221 

-253 PAQAPQQPG
+253 PAQGPQQPG

-269 PTGAADPNSPQPA
+269 PVGAAAPNSPQPT
-282 NQPQAQAQPPQGPQ
+282 NQPQAQAQPAQGPQ
-296 QPEAPQP
+296 QPGAPQP
-303 KAESVG
+303 KAEPVG

-317 PAGQPQTQAQPAQ
+317 PAGQPQAQAQPAR

-355 GPVQAAGQPGQTAQQ
+355 GPAQAAGQPGQTSQQ

-377 KAQAGQFSKAFEGFH
+377 KAQMGQFSKAFEGFH

-428 TIGAAVLAVVLLV
+428 TIGAAVLAVVLLA

-611 VCLALLTTVAHRQ
+611 VCLALLTTVAHHQ

-869 IVAVLC
+869 IVAILC

>member
-123 VQQPQPKGASVGT
+123 VQQPQPKGASVG
-136 AAPSGPQPA
+136 AADPSGPQPA
-145 GQQPPQQPPQQP
+145 GPQQPQ
-157 KPERPA
+157 PERPA
-163 SQPTPSTEPLPANQA
+163 SQPTPSAEPLPANQG
-178 PAGQAPQQPGAPQPK
+178 PVQQPKTEAAPPTVNGQPVQGPPKPEPK
-193 AKPVGAAD
+193 AQQTAQ
-201 PSGPQPAG
+201 SQPA
-209 QPQTQ
+209 PQ
-214 AQPTQAP
+214 AQPTAPSQPTEPSQA
-221 QQPGAPQSKGK
+221 
-232 PVGAADPSGPQPAG
+232 AAQTTPTEPSQPAAQG
-246 QPQTQAQ
+246 QP
-253 PAQAPQQPG
+253 
-262 APQPKAE
+262 
-269 PTGAADPNSPQPA
+269 AA
-282 NQPQAQAQPPQGPQ
+282 
-296 QPEAPQP
+296 
-303 KAESVG
+303 
-309 AADPSGPQ
+309 
-317 PAGQPQTQAQPAQ
+317 AQ
-330 PQTGVPQDNGPDL
+330 PQTGPAQDNGPDL

-355 GPVQAAGQPGQTAQQ
+355 GPAQAAGQPGQTAQQ

-377 KAQAGQFSKAFEGFH
+377 KAKAGQFSKAFEGFH
-392 PFKDRKAKA
+392 PFKDRKARA

-611 VCLALLTTVAHRQ
+611 VCLALLTTVAHHQ

>member
-86 QASQQP
+86 QAPQQP

-123 VQQPQPKGASVGT
+123 VQQPQPKGTSVG
-136 AAPSGPQPA
+136 AADPSGPQPA
-145 GQQPPQQPPQQP
+145 DQQPPQQP

-178 PAGQAPQQPGAPQPK
+178 PAGQAQPAQAPQQPGAPQPK
-193 AKPVGAAD
+193 GKPVGAAD

-214 AQPTQAP
+214 AQPTQAQPAQGP
-221 QQPGAPQSKGK
+221 QQPGAPQPKAE
-232 PVGAADPSGPQPAG
+232 PVGAAAPNGPQPAG

-253 PAQAPQQPG
+253 PG
-262 APQPKAE
+262 
-269 PTGAADPNSPQPA
+269 
-282 NQPQAQAQPPQGPQ
+282 
-296 QPEAPQP
+296 
-303 KAESVG
+303 
-309 AADPSGPQ
+309 
-317 PAGQPQTQAQPAQ
+317 Q

-355 GPVQAAGQPGQTAQQ
+355 GPAQAAGQPGQTAQQ

-377 KAQAGQFSKAFEGFH
+377 KAQMGQFSKAFEGFH

-428 TIGAAVLAVVLLV
+428 TIGAAVLAVVLLA

-611 VCLALLTTVAHRQ
+611 VCLALLTTVAHHQ

>member
-57 PAQAPAAQPAQ
+57 APAAQPAQ

-79 AAPPQPP
+79 AAPP

-145 GQQPPQQPPQQP
+145 GPQQPQ
-157 KPERPA
+157 PERPA
-163 SQPTPSTEPLPANQA
+163 SQPTPSAEPLPANQG
-178 PAGQAPQQPGAPQPK
+178 PVQQPKTEAAPPTVNGQPVQGPPKPEPK
-193 AKPVGAAD
+193 AQQTAQ
-201 PSGPQPAG
+201 SQPAPEG
-209 QPQTQ
+209 QPAPQ
-214 AQPTQAP
+214 AQPTAPSQPTEPSQA
-221 QQPGAPQSKGK
+221 
-232 PVGAADPSGPQPAG
+232 AA
-246 QPQTQAQ
+246 QTTPTEPAQ
-253 PAQAPQQPG
+253 PAAQG
-262 APQPKAE
+262 
-269 PTGAADPNSPQPA
+269 QPA
-282 NQPQAQAQPPQGPQ
+282 A
-296 QPEAPQP
+296 
-303 KAESVG
+303 
-309 AADPSGPQ
+309 
-317 PAGQPQTQAQPAQ
+317 AQ
-330 PQTGVPQDNGPDL
+330 PQTGPAQDNGPDL

-355 GPVQAAGQPGQTAQQ
+355 GPAQAAGQPGQTAQQ

-377 KAQAGQFSKAFEGFH
+377 KAQVGQFSKAFEDFH

-472 CCALAWDVLKD
+472 CCALAWDILKD

-611 VCLALLTTVAHRQ
+611 VCLALLTTVAHHQ

>member
-43 QPGITSPQPQQPAQ
+43 QPGITSPQPKP
-57 PAQAPAAQPAQ
+57 PAQAPTAQPAQ
-68 GQRPATQPKPQ
+68 GQPPAAQPKPQ
-79 AAPPQPP
+79 ATPPQPP

-123 VQQPQPKGASVGT
+123 VQQPQPKGASVG
-136 AAPSGPQPA
+136 AADPSGPQPA
-145 GQQPPQQPPQQP
+145 GPQQP

-163 SQPTPSTEPLPANQA
+163 SQPTPSAEPLPANQG
-178 PAGQAPQQPGAPQPK
+178 PVQQPKTEAAPPTVNGQPVQGPP
-193 AKPVGAAD
+193 KPEPKTQQTAQ
-201 PSGPQPAG
+201 SQPAPEG
-209 QPQTQ
+209 QPAPQ
-214 AQPTQAP
+214 AQPTAPSQPTEPSQA
-221 QQPGAPQSKGK
+221 
-232 PVGAADPSGPQPAG
+232 AA
-246 QPQTQAQ
+246 QTTPTEPAQ
-253 PAQAPQQPG
+253 PAAQG
-262 APQPKAE
+262 
-269 PTGAADPNSPQPA
+269 QPA
-282 NQPQAQAQPPQGPQ
+282 A
-296 QPEAPQP
+296 
-303 KAESVG
+303 
-309 AADPSGPQ
+309 
-317 PAGQPQTQAQPAQ
+317 AQ
-330 PQTGVPQDNGPDL
+330 PQTGPAQDNGPDL

-355 GPVQAAGQPGQTAQQ
+355 GPAQAAGQPGQTAQQ

-392 PFKDRKAKA
+392 PFKDRKARA

-428 TIGAAVLAVVLLV
+428 TIGATVLAVVLLA

-611 VCLALLTTVAHRQ
+611 VCLALLTTVAHHQ

-875 REGMAPFTLA
+875 REGIAPFTLA

>member
-43 QPGITSPQPQQPAQ
+43 QPGITSPQPKP
-57 PAQAPAAQPAQ
+57 PAQAPTAQPAQ
-68 GQRPATQPKPQ
+68 GQPPAAQPKPQ
-79 AAPPQPP
+79 ATPPQPP

-145 GQQPPQQPPQQP
+145 GQQPPQQP

-178 PAGQAPQQPGAPQPK
+178 PAGQAQPK
-193 AKPVGAAD
+193 AEPVGAAD
-201 PSGPQPAG
+201 PSGPQPTG

-214 AQPTQAP
+214 AQPT
-221 QQPGAPQSKGK
+221 
-232 PVGAADPSGPQPAG
+232 
-246 QPQTQAQ
+246 
-253 PAQAPQQPG
+253 QAPQQPG

-282 NQPQAQAQPPQGPQ
+282 NQPQTQAQPAQGPQ
-296 QPEAPQP
+296 QPGAPQP
-303 KAESVG
+303 KAEPVG

-317 PAGQPQTQAQPAQ
+317 PAGQPQAQAQPAQ

-355 GPVQAAGQPGQTAQQ
+355 GPAQAAGQPGQTAQQ

-377 KAQAGQFSKAFEGFH
+377 KAQAGQLGKAFEGFH

-401 QAAPPPDAPPAQLSL
+401 ETAPPPDAPPAQLSL

-611 VCLALLTTVAHRQ
+611 VCLALLTTVAHHQ

>member
-43 QPGITSPQPQQPAQ
+43 QPGITSPQPKP
-57 PAQAPAAQPAQ
+57 PAQAPTAQPAQ
-68 GQRPATQPKPQ
+68 GQPPAAQPKPQ
-79 AAPPQPP
+79 ATPPQPP

-92 KPGPAQKPTPPQ
+92 KPGPAQKPPQ

-123 VQQPQPKGASVGT
+123 VQQPQPKGTSVG
-136 AAPSGPQPA
+136 AADPSGPQPA
-145 GQQPPQQPPQQP
+145 GQQPPQQP

-178 PAGQAPQQPGAPQPK
+178 PAGQAPQQPGPPQPK
-193 AKPVGAAD
+193 AE
-201 PSGPQPAG
+201 
-209 QPQTQ
+209 
-214 AQPTQAP
+214 
-221 QQPGAPQSKGK
+221 

-253 PAQAPQQPG
+253 PAQGPQQPG

-269 PTGAADPNSPQPA
+269 PVGAAAPNSPQPT
-282 NQPQAQAQPPQGPQ
+282 NQPQAQAQPAQGPQ
-296 QPEAPQP
+296 QPGAPQP
-303 KAESVG
+303 KAEPVG

-317 PAGQPQTQAQPAQ
+317 PAGQPQAQAQPAR

-355 GPVQAAGQPGQTAQQ
+355 GPAQAAGQPGQTSQQ

-377 KAQAGQFSKAFEGFH
+377 KAQMGQFSKAFEGFH

-428 TIGAAVLAVVLLV
+428 TIGAAVLAVVLLA

-611 VCLALLTTVAHRQ
+611 VCLALLTTVAHHQ

>member
-57 PAQAPAAQPAQ
+57 GQPPAA
-68 GQRPATQPKPQ
+68 QPKPQ

-86 QASQQP
+86 QAPQQP

-123 VQQPQPKGASVGT
+123 VQQPQPKGASVGA

-145 GQQPPQQPPQQP
+145 GPQQP

-178 PAGQAPQQPGAPQPK
+178 PAGQAQPTQASQQPGAPQP
-193 AKPVGAAD
+193 
-201 PSGPQPAG
+201 
-209 QPQTQ
+209 
-214 AQPTQAP
+214 
-221 QQPGAPQSKGK
+221 KGK

-246 QPQTQAQ
+246 PQQPKTEAAPPTVNGQPVQGPPKPEPKAQQTAQSQPTEPSQATAQTTPTEPAQ
-253 PAQAPQQPG
+253 PAAQ
-262 APQPKAE
+262 E
-269 PTGAADPNSPQPA
+269 QPA
-282 NQPQAQAQPPQGPQ
+282 A
-296 QPEAPQP
+296 
-303 KAESVG
+303 
-309 AADPSGPQ
+309 
-317 PAGQPQTQAQPAQ
+317 AQ

-355 GPVQAAGQPGQTAQQ
+355 GPAQAAGQPGQTAQQ

-377 KAQAGQFSKAFEGFH
+377 KAQMGQFSKAFEGFH

-401 QAAPPPDAPPAQLSL
+401 QAAPPPDAPPAPLAL
-416 EYGVGLKPLKNK
+416 GAGVGRKPRKNK
-428 TIGAAVLAVVLLV
+428 TLGAAVLAVVLLV

-455 LVPEDIL
+455 LVPENIL

-611 VCLALLTTVAHRQ
+611 VCLALLTTVAHHQ

>member
-57 PAQAPAAQPAQ
+57 APTAQPAQ
-68 GQRPATQPKPQ
+68 GQPPAAQPKPQ
-79 AAPPQPP
+79 ATPPQPP

-145 GQQPPQQPPQQP
+145 DQQPPQQP

-163 SQPTPSTEPLPANQA
+163 SQPTPSTEPLPANQG
-178 PAGQAPQQPGAPQPK
+178 PVQQPKTEAAPPTVNGQPVQGPPKPEPK
-193 AKPVGAAD
+193 AQQTAQ
-201 PSGPQPAG
+201 SQPAPEG
-209 QPQTQ
+209 QPAPQ
-214 AQPTQAP
+214 AQPTAPSQPTEPSQA
-221 QQPGAPQSKGK
+221 
-232 PVGAADPSGPQPAG
+232 AA
-246 QPQTQAQ
+246 QTTPTEPAQ
-253 PAQAPQQPG
+253 PAAQG
-262 APQPKAE
+262 
-269 PTGAADPNSPQPA
+269 QPA
-282 NQPQAQAQPPQGPQ
+282 A
-296 QPEAPQP
+296 
-303 KAESVG
+303 
-309 AADPSGPQ
+309 
-317 PAGQPQTQAQPAQ
+317 AQ
-330 PQTGVPQDNGPDL
+330 PQTGPAQDNGPDL

-355 GPVQAAGQPGQTAQQ
+355 GPAQAAGQPGQTAQQ

-377 KAQAGQFSKAFEGFH
+377 KAQMGQFSKAFEGFH

-539 QYCDRASKF
+539 QYCERASKF

-611 VCLALLTTVAHRQ
+611 VCLALLTTVAHHQ

-869 IVAVLC
+869 IVAILC

>member
-57 PAQAPAAQPAQ
+57 APAAQPAQ

-92 KPGPAQKPTPPQ
+92 KPGPAQKPTQ

-123 VQQPQPKGASVGT
+123 VQQPQPKGT
-136 AAPSGPQPA
+136 
-145 GQQPPQQPPQQP
+145 
-157 KPERPA
+157 
-163 SQPTPSTEPLPANQA
+163 
-178 PAGQAPQQPGAPQPK
+178 
-193 AKPVGAAD
+193 
-201 PSGPQPAG
+201 
-209 QPQTQ
+209 
-214 AQPTQAP
+214 
-221 QQPGAPQSKGK
+221 
-232 PVGAADPSGPQPAG
+232 
-246 QPQTQAQ
+246 
-253 PAQAPQQPG
+253 
-262 APQPKAE
+262 
-269 PTGAADPNSPQPA
+269 
-282 NQPQAQAQPPQGPQ
+282 
-296 QPEAPQP
+296 
-303 KAESVG
+303 SVG

-317 PAGQPQTQAQPAQ
+317 PAGPQQPQPERPASQPTPSAEPLPANQGPVQQPKTEAAPPTVNGQPVQGPPKPEPKAQQTAQSQPAPEGQPAPQAQPTAPSQPTEPSQAAAQTTPTEPAQPAAQEQPAAAQ

-355 GPVQAAGQPGQTAQQ
+355 GPAQAAGQPGQTAQQ

-377 KAQAGQFSKAFEGFH
+377 KAQVGQFSKAFEGFH

-401 QAAPPPDAPPAQLSL
+401 QAAPPPDAPPAQLSI

-428 TIGAAVLAVVLLV
+428 TIGAAVLAVVLLA

-497 LALFAAAF
+497 LALFAAVF

-611 VCLALLTTVAHRQ
+611 VCLALLTTVAHHQ

-740 LPIEKI
+740 QPIEKI

>member
-92 KPGPAQKPTPPQ
+92 KPGPAQKPTQ

-123 VQQPQPKGASVGT
+123 VQQPQPKGASVG
-136 AAPSGPQPA
+136 AADPSGPQPA
-145 GQQPPQQPPQQP
+145 GPQQPQ
-157 KPERPA
+157 PERPA
-163 SQPTPSTEPLPANQA
+163 SQPTPSAEPLPANQG
-178 PAGQAPQQPGAPQPK
+178 PVQQPKTEAAPPTVNGQPVQGPPKPEPK
-193 AKPVGAAD
+193 AQQTAQ
-201 PSGPQPAG
+201 SQPAPEG
-209 QPQTQ
+209 QPAPQ
-214 AQPTQAP
+214 AQPTAPSQPTEPSQATAQTTP
-221 QQPGAPQSKGK
+221 TE
-232 PVGAADPSGPQPAG
+232 PVQPAA
-246 QPQTQAQ
+246 QEQ
-253 PAQAPQQPG
+253 PAA
-262 APQPKAE
+262 
-269 PTGAADPNSPQPA
+269 
-282 NQPQAQAQPPQGPQ
+282 
-296 QPEAPQP
+296 
-303 KAESVG
+303 
-309 AADPSGPQ
+309 
-317 PAGQPQTQAQPAQ
+317 AQ

-355 GPVQAAGQPGQTAQQ
+355 GPAQAAGQPGQTAQQ

-377 KAQAGQFSKAFEGFH
+377 KAQAGQLGKAFEGFH
-392 PFKDRKAKA
+392 PFKDRKARA

-497 LALFAAAF
+497 LALFAAVF

-611 VCLALLTTVAHRQ
+611 VCLALLTTVAHHQ

-890 RVRRAAGLSSFFVRL
+890 RVRRAVGLSSFFVRL

>member
-86 QASQQP
+86 QAPQQP

-145 GQQPPQQPPQQP
+145 GQQPPQQP

-214 AQPTQAP
+214 PT
-221 QQPGAPQSKGK
+221 
-232 PVGAADPSGPQPAG
+232 
-246 QPQTQAQ
+246 
-253 PAQAPQQPG
+253 
-262 APQPKAE
+262 
-269 PTGAADPNSPQPA
+269 
-282 NQPQAQAQPPQGPQ
+282 
-296 QPEAPQP
+296 
-303 KAESVG
+303 
-309 AADPSGPQ
+309 
-317 PAGQPQTQAQPAQ
+317 Q

-355 GPVQAAGQPGQTAQQ
+355 GPAQAAGQPGQTAQQ

-377 KAQAGQFSKAFEGFH
+377 KAQMGQFSKAFEGFH

-428 TIGAAVLAVVLLV
+428 TIGAAVLAVVLLA

-611 VCLALLTTVAHRQ
+611 VCLALLTTVAHHQ